1 LTLRGFFLP
10 FVIDVHHLKKSFHQ
24 HLVLNDVSFSI
35 QKSEIVG
42 IVGRSGAGKSTL
54 FRCLSALETPDS
66 GTITIEG
73 TQLTPRSARQLLQK
87 IGIVFQSFNLLSRRT
102 VLENI
107 LLPLEI
113 QGRPQKTANE
123 KARQIAS
130 YVGLETKLDSYPSQ
144 LSGGQKQRVAIAR
157 ALIGEGTL
165 LLCDEFT
172 SALDPITTLDI
183 LELLKKLNQQ
193 LKVTILLVTHD
204 MNVVREICD
213 RVIILDHGKIIETG
227 SLNEIILRP
236 HSTIA
241 KTLLKSLINR
251 ELPHH
256 LEKRLHAKPFPGCDV
271 ILRLL
276 FSGQAAH
283 KPLVADLNEKFS
295 VSANIIAGNVDH
307 IREHP
312 LGALIIALT
321 HDTKKLKAIK
331 QYLQDNDVTVDELGY
346 GKWT

>member
-1 LTLRGFFLP
+1 M
-10 FVIDVHHLKKSFHQ
+10 
-24 HLVLNDVSFSI
+24 SFSI
-35 QKSEIVG
+35 RQSEIVG

-54 FRCLSALETPDS
+54 FRCLAALEKPDS
-66 GTITIEG
+66 GTIAIEG
-73 TQLTPRSARQLLQK
+73 TPLTPGSAQHLLQK

-102 VLENI
+102 VLDNI

-113 QGRPQKTANE
+113 QKRPHLD
-123 KARQIAS
+123 KAKQIAS
-130 YVGLETKLDSYPSQ
+130 LVGLESKLDAYPSQ

-183 LELLKKLNQQ
+183 LELLKEVNQK

-213 RVIILDHGKIIETG
+213 RVIILDHGKIVETG
-227 SLNEIILRP
+227 TINEIILRP
-236 HSTIA
+236 QSTIA

-256 LEKRLHAKPFPGCDV
+256 LQKRLHTKPFPGCDV

-283 KPLVADLNEKFS
+283 KPLVADLNANFG
-295 VSANIIAGNVDH
+295 VSASIIAGNVDH
-307 IREHP
+307 IRDHP
-312 LGALIIALT
+312 LGALIITLK

-331 QYLQDNDVTVDELGY
+331 QYIMANDVTVDELGY